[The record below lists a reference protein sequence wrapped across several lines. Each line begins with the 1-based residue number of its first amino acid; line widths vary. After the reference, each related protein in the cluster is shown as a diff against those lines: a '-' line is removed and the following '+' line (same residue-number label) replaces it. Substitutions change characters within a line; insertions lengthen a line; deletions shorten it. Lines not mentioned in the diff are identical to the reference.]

1 MKLWV
6 DDERTPP
13 DGPDWEEW
21 VWVQTSAAAIA
32 VLTNTEEPPEVMSLD
47 YALGRGDTT
56 DTIMYW
62 LKGQPSERWPVTILA
77 HSSSWDARELIEEMV
92 KEFRP

>member
-13 DGPDWEEW
+13 DESW
-21 VWVQTSAAAIA
+21 VWAQTCAGAIE
-32 VLTNTEEPPEVMSLD
+32 VMLTAEEPLEVLSLD
-47 YALGRGDTT
+47 YVLGRGDTT

-62 LKGQPSERWPVTILA
+62 LKSRPADRWPVTILA
-77 HSSSWDARELIEEMV
+77 HSSSASARELIEEMV
-92 KEFRP
+92 REFRP

>member
-13 DGPDWEEW
+13 EGGDW
-21 VWVQTSAAAIA
+21 VWAQTSAAAIE
-32 VLTNTEEPPEVMSLD
+32 VLTTAEEPPEVMSLD
-47 YALGRGDTT
+47 YVLGRGDTT

-62 LKGQPSERWPVTILA
+62 LKGQPAERWPGIIWA
-77 HSSSWDARELIEEMV
+77 HSSSLDARRLIEEMV
-92 KEFRP
+92 EEFRP

>member
-13 DGPDWEEW
+13 DESW
-21 VWVQTSAAAIA
+21 VWMQTSAAAIE
-32 VLTNTEEPPEVMSLD
+32 VLTTAVEPPEVVSLD
-47 YALGRGDTT
+47 YVLGRGDTT

-62 LKGQPSERWPVTILA
+62 LKGQPADRWPVTILA
-77 HSSSWDARELIEEMV
+77 HSSSASARELIEEMV
-92 KEFRP
+92 REFRP